1 MKNLPFLAAVAIAAY
16 FLFRK
21 KPKAETQYVAPTLP
35 DAPYVAPVA
44 PAAPAPKAVTQRKT
58 EKAAP
63 PVIVYEDP
71 VERQS
76 AQLQIIGSCDL
87 DGKPGTLV
95 INEWGEEECIDL

>member
-21 KPKAETQYVAPTLP
+21 KPETETQYVAPTLP
-35 DAPYVAPVA
+35 DDPYVTA
-44 PAAPAPKAVTQRKT
+44 PAKTKTVTKRKT
-58 EKAAP
+58 KKPAP
-63 PVIVYEDP
+63 PVVVYEDP

-76 AQLQIIGSCDL
+76 AQLQVIGSCDL

-95 INEWGEEECIDL
+95 INEWGDEECIDL